1 MADFK
6 AIETQEELDSI
17 IEQKLKEE
25 RERIQTQYNGYLS
38 PDDVKKAKDRYE
50 AKIEELNRQ
59 LQTEAGKSSDMN
71 KTLLEKD
78 AEIKK
83 YHTASLKS
91 KIANE
96 IGLSYG
102 AIDFIKG
109 EDEDSIRESATS
121 LKGLMGGGFV
131 PPLANNEDKTDS
143 QEEALRNTL
152 KELNGKGE

>member
-1 MADFK
+1 M
-6 AIETQEELDSI
+6 
-17 IEQKLKEE
+17 
-25 RERIQTQYNGYLS
+25 S

-102 AIDFIKG
+102 AID
-109 EDEDSIRESATS
+109 
-121 LKGLMGGGFV
+121 
-131 PPLANNEDKTDS
+131 
-143 QEEALRNTL
+143 
-152 KELNGKGE
+152 